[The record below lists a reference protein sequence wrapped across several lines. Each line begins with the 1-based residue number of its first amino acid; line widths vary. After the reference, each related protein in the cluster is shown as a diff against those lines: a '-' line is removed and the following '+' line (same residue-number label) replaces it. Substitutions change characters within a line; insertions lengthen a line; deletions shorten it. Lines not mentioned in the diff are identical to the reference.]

1 VPSYPKQAGNT
12 EERVL
17 SIHDL
22 QQIDPLDM
30 IKRTYESKYAN
41 ALPESLERLVS
52 IVPSY
57 PKQPGYT
64 EERVLSIHDLQ
75 QIDPLDMIKRTYESK
90 YANALP
96 ESLERLFREVEHEVQ
111 VKQD

>member
-1 VPSYPKQAGNT
+1 
-12 EERVL
+12 VL

-30 IKRTYESKYAN
+30 IKRTYE
-41 ALPESLERLVS
+41 L
-52 IVPSY
+52 
-57 PKQPGYT
+57 
-64 EERVLSIHDLQ
+64 
-75 QIDPLDMIKRTYESK
+75 K